1 MNDEKGYVQNR
12 SKEFAIRIVKCCEF
26 LVREHGEHI
35 MSKQLLRAGTSI
47 GANIAEA
54 EFAQSSA
61 DFYSK
66 LSISLKESSET
77 RYWLELLYSTQ
88 YLSKEQ
94 FESMLEDINIIISIL
109 VKIVKNKDCEK
120 HSIIGNFTE

>member
-1 MNDEKGYVQNR
+1 MIENREFVQNR
-12 SKEFAIRIVKCCEF
+12 SKEFAIRVVKCCEF
-26 LVREHGEHI
+26 LAKERNEYI
-35 MSKQLLRAGTSI
+35 LSKQFLRAGTSI

-54 EFAQSSA
+54 EFAQSKA

-77 RYWLELLYSTQ
+77 RYWLELLYKTE

-94 FESMLEDINIIISIL
+94 YDSMLADVNAIISLL
-109 VKIVKNKDCEK
+109 VKIVKNKDC
-120 HSIIGNFTE
+120 